1 MIPQET
7 VNLILDTARIDE
19 VVSDFVTLKRRGAS
33 LVACCPFHNE
43 KTPSFYVTPSKG
55 IFKCFGCG
63 KAGSAVGFVME
74 YEHCSYVEALKYLAR
89 KYHIEVQDREE
100 TPEELALK
108 QKNESLMLVSDFAQ
122 KFYVEN
128 LRSEEGRSLGL
139 AYLHSRGLDDDTIE
153 RFGLGWAPAGR
164 SALKDAAIA
173 AGYKLEYLEDAG
185 LLSRLDDG
193 RVLDRF
199 YERAMFPIHSL
210 SGRVIAYSGRTLK
223 SDGIPKYVNSPET
236 PLYVKSR
243 ALYGI
248 YLAKADISRLDKCYL
263 TEGNVD
269 VVSMHQLG
277 IRNTVASCGTSLTV
291 EQIRLIKK
299 FTSNV
304 TVIYDDDNA
313 GIHAAQRAIG
323 MILKEDMDVRL
334 VLLPDG
340 DDPDSFCRKHTLEEV
355 ESFISENETDFVSY
369 MLTVDPVPVNDP
381 LKRAGIINSLA
392 DVVALIPDPVKRSV
406 FIDSIADRLD
416 ISRAVVSGRINE
428 TRRRMAEDEKK
439 EADRAKRRVEAGLDP
454 DWNPSLHP
462 DQAPSLNPD
471 SSRHPEHNPARHPEL
486 NPARH
491 PELNPARHPE
501 LDSGPSSP
509 VTLDSIQGLSAE
521 PSVEN
526 KIVLQAERDLLKF
539 LLCYGTDELDF
550 ESDSEYY
557 SGDESEKP
565 LVADFIR
572 CSLEDDETGFL
583 NTPLRA
589 TYDAYMAEY
598 DKGGSQDSII
608 RTLLNSSDRTVA
620 AVTADISMEKHML
633 TVKNFES
640 ALTTTSSWLVNFVP
654 KAILVYAERRLEN
667 EIDGLVKSLASA
679 SEDEQTDMLISIQK
693 LKSAQ
698 MKVKVKIGRER

>member
-19 VVSDFVTLKRRGAS
+19 VVSDFVTLKRRGS
-33 LVACCPFHNE
+33 SFVACCPFHNE

-55 IFKCFGCG
+55 IYKCFGCQ

-74 YEHCSYVEALKYLAR
+74 YEHCSYVEALRYLAR
-89 KYHIEVQDREE
+89 KYHIEVQEKEE

-108 QKNESLMLVSDFAQ
+108 QRNESLMLVSDFAQ
-122 KFYVEN
+122 KFYVES
-128 LRSEEGRSLGL
+128 LRKGDGRTLGL
-139 AYLHSRGLDDDTIE
+139 AYLHSRGLDDETIE
-153 RFGLGWAPAGR
+153 RFGLGWAPSGR

-173 AGYKLEYLEDAG
+173 EGYKTEYLEEAG
-185 LLSRLDDG
+185 LLTRLDDG
-193 RVLDRF
+193 RLLDRF

-248 YLAKADISRLDKCYL
+248 YLAKGDISRLDKCYL

-299 FTSNV
+299 FTNNI

-323 MILKEDMDVRL
+323 MILAEDMDVRL

-355 ESFISENETDFVSY
+355 QGFISRNETDFITY
-369 MLTVDPVPVNDP
+369 MLKVNPVPENDP
-381 LKRAGIINSLA
+381 LKRAALINLLA
-392 DVVALIPDPVKRSV
+392 DTAALIPDAVKRSV
-406 FIDSIADRLD
+406 FIDSIADRLK
-416 ISRAVVSGRINE
+416 IARRVVSDRINDV
-428 TRRRMAEDEKK
+428 RRRMAEDEQK
-439 EADRAKRRVEAGLDP
+439 EKARAERRISA
-454 DWNPSLHP
+454 
-462 DQAPSLNPD
+462 
-471 SSRHPEHNPARHPEL
+471 
-486 NPARH
+486 
-491 PELNPARHPE
+491 
-501 LDSGPSSP
+501 
-509 VTLDSIQGLSAE
+509 GLSADYDPSGESVPE
-521 PSVEN
+521 PSPVSDAPAVPVQGEN
-526 KIVLQAERDLLKF
+526 RIVLQAERDLLEF
-539 LLCYGTDELDF
+539 VLNYGTEVLEF

-557 SGDESEKP
+557 SGDEEEKP

-572 CSLEDDETGFL
+572 CSLEEDETSFL
-583 NTPLRA
+583 NLPLKA
-589 TYDAYMAEY
+589 AYDAYFEEY
-598 DKGGSQDSII
+598 DKGLPQETILKN
-608 RTLLNSSDRTVA
+608 LLNSPDRTVA
-620 AVTADISMEKHML
+620 AVTADLSMEKHLL
-633 TVKNFES
+633 TVKNFEDS
-640 ALTTTSSWLVNFVP
+640 LTTTSSWLVNFVP

-667 EIDGLVKSLASA
+667 KIDGLVRKLADVT
-679 SEDEQTDMLISIQK
+679 EEEQGEILIMIQK

-698 MKVKVKIGRER
+698 KKVKVKIGREKQ